1 MRTLQPLSTSMP
13 STCAGERVSNSC
25 FVPAKKAKPQC
36 KIHNVI
42 MSLCDPSYKTQLL
55 ALLEESISSITESFD
70 SPLLLPETEQIR
82 EKIRSASHCTRCVL
96 FFLLLNVD
104 AVLKDKIINL
114 DSAMNLPKMTR
125 FLLDLRQVLTVR
137 FFTDET
143 CTPSN
148 FMEECI
154 DCYMLS

>member
-13 STCAGERVSNSC
+13 STCAGEHVSNRC
-25 FVPAKKAKPQC
+25 FVPAKKAMAEC
-36 KIHNVI
+36 KIHTVI
-42 MSLCDPSYKTQLL
+42 ISLCDPSYKTQLL
-55 ALLEESISSITESFD
+55 ALLQESVACVTETFD
-70 SPLLLPETEQIR
+70 STVLLPETEQIR
-82 EKIRSASHCTRCVL
+82 EKIHSASYCTRCVL

-114 DSAMNLPKMTR
+114 DSDMNLPKMTR
-125 FLLDLRQVLTVR
+125 FLLDLRRVLTVR

-143 CTPSN
+143 CTPTN

-154 DCYMLS
+154 DCYLLS

>member
-13 STCAGERVSNSC
+13 STCAGTLVSNKD
-25 FVPAKKAKPQC
+25 FVPVKREKPQC

-42 MSLCDPSYKTQLL
+42 ISLCDPSYKTQLL
-55 ALLEESISSITESFD
+55 ALLEESVSCITATFD

-114 DSAMNLPKMTR
+114 DSAINLPKMTR

-143 CTPSN
+143 CTPTN
-148 FMEECI
+148 FMDECM
-154 DCYMLS
+154 DCYLLS

>member
-13 STCAGERVSNSC
+13 STCKGQLVSNRC
-25 FVPAKKAKPQC
+25 FVPAKKARQEC

-42 MSLCDPSYKTQLL
+42 ISLCDPSYKTQLL
-55 ALLEESISSITESFD
+55 ALLQESVSCITETFD
-70 SPLLLPETEQIR
+70 SPVLLPETEQIR

-114 DSAMNLPKMTR
+114 DSALNLPKMTR

-143 CTPSN
+143 CTPTN
-148 FMEECI
+148 FMEECL
-154 DCYMLS
+154 DCYLLS